1 MKNVTTL
8 FQEEY
13 DRGNITKEL
22 ISKWLSGEGE
32 EICFDQEPARRYCI
46 GILTPLSDDETTFED
61 EKKKWILKRRP
72 NSIGFEARITSSAD
86 LLKLTSSIKLS
97 VYYRSVPTHGEQW
110 SSLNIKGKDENI
122 ANDNTKVHF
131 RQKYRRVDIVV

>member
-97 VYYRSVPTHGEQW
+97 VYYRSVPTHGEQ
-110 SSLNIKGKDENI
+110 
-122 ANDNTKVHF
+122 
-131 RQKYRRVDIVV
+131 